1 MKRASLRVFDEEGG
15 AQMKRVFRILL
26 VAAVLAIG
34 ISVSPRA
41 AGTAD
46 AAGCVHIYRI
56 YYNSPGTDY
65 GSNYSLN
72 GEWIQL
78 HNVCSSSR
86 SLTYWTI
93 KDAAGHTYRFGSYS
107 LKAYGYVKIHTGKGT
122 NTSTDRYWGSG
133 WYIWNNNT
141 DTAYLRNSNGY
152 LVYKCYY
159 NSTAVSS
166 KYC

>member
-1 MKRASLRVFDEEGG
+1 VAS
-15 AQMKRVFRILL
+15 
-26 VAAVLAIG
+26 VLAIG
-34 ISVSPRA
+34 VTATPRV

-46 AAGCVHIYRI
+46 AAGCVRIYKI

-78 HNVCSSSR
+78 HNVCGTAK
-86 SLTYWTI
+86 SLTAWTI
-93 KDAAGHTYRFGSYS
+93 RDAVGHTYKFSTYS
-107 LKAYGYVKIHTGKGT
+107 LRAYGYVKIHTGKGT

-141 DTAYLRNSNGY
+141 DRAYLRNSVGT
-152 LVYKCYY
+152 LVYSCYY
-159 NSTAVSS
+159 NSTAVAY